1 MKLLIAIDGSESA
14 LKATRHAIGLAQS
27 CRAPPAITLISVHD
41 DSALHQASHFVGQK
55 VVVEHL
61 HAQSELDLAPAITL
75 CKEGGIVPDKMIRI
89 GHVAQ
94 ELAVAADSGGFDLM
108 VLGTKGRSRIADL
121 LLGSVAQRV
130 CAISSTPVLLVP

>member
-1 MKLLIAIDGSESA
+1 VKLLIAIDGSESA
-14 LKATRHAIGLAQS
+14 LKATRHAMALAQS
-27 CRAPPAITLISVHD
+27 CRAPPTITLISVHD

-61 HAQSELDLAPAITL
+61 HAQSELDLAPAIGL
-75 CKEGGIVPDKMIRI
+75 CKEGGIDPEKMIRI

-94 ELAVAADSGGFDLM
+94 ELALAADSGGFDLM

>member
-1 MKLLIAIDGSESA
+1 
-14 LKATRHAIGLAQS
+14 
-27 CRAPPAITLISVHD
+27 
-41 DSALHQASHFVGQK
+41 

-75 CKEGGIVPDKMIRI
+75 CKEGGIVPEKLIRI

>member
-14 LKATRHAIGLAQS
+14 LKATRHAMALALS
-27 CRAPPAITLISVHD
+27 CRTPPTITLISVHD

-61 HAQSELDLAPAITL
+61 HEQSELDLAPAIAL
-75 CKEGGIVPDKMIRI
+75 CKQGGIEPEKMIRI
-89 GHVAQ
+89 GHVSQ

>member
-1 MKLLIAIDGSESA
+1 MKLLIAVDGSEHS
-14 LKATRHAIGLAQS
+14 LKATRHAMAMAQS
-27 CRAPPAITLISVHD
+27 FRTPPLITLISVHD
-41 DSALHQASHFVGQK
+41 DAALHQASHFVGQS
-55 VVVEHL
+55 VVIEHL
-61 HAQSELDLAPAITL
+61 HAQSEVDLAPAIAL
-75 CKEGGIVPDKMIRI
+75 CKEGGIEPEKMIRI

-130 CAISSTPVLLVP
+130 CALSSTPVLLVP